1 MPCAVILEGSFFLG
15 NGKIYKRACVC
26 VCNGMLSNKAELFC
40 MRSVT

>member
-15 NGKIYKRACVC
+15 NGKIYKRGVC